1 MHTERP
7 PVLANPRSDR
17 VKKLAALGGRSVR
30 IRQGRFLIEGPQ
42 SVREAIRFIPQGLH
56 VYVQDNHPSA
66 AVAKIVAGCPAR
78 SLTYATEAVMHAI
91 SADCQ
96 GIAAVAPLD
105 FATHHRLTD
114 SDDVGSRLRTVL
126 GEADLLMCLPHI
138 SDPGNAGTL
147 IRIADAAGAGGVLLG
162 RGSVEVTNPKVVR
175 SAAGSLFHLPVLTG
189 LEPLHTIGVLR
200 AAGYTTIGA
209 DGYATQDVTDIDLSG
224 RIAWVFGHEAHG
236 LGEQGRRAC
245 DVLAK
250 IPLLG
255 HAESLNV
262 AAAAAVCMYAR
273 QLQGKYGSI

>member
-1 MHTERP
+1 MHAERP

-30 IRQGRFLIEGPQ
+30 MRQGRFLIEGPQ

-56 VYVQDNHPSA
+56 VYVQDDHPSA
-66 AVAKIVAGCPAR
+66 AVADIVASCPAPFL
-78 SLTYATEAVMHAI
+78 SYATAAVMRAI
-91 SADCQ
+91 SPDCQ

-105 FATHHRLTD
+105 FATHYRLTG
-114 SDDVGSRLRTVL
+114 DDDAAHLHSLVGD
-126 GEADLLMCLPHI
+126 ADLLMCLPHI

-162 RGSVEVTNPKVVR
+162 KGSVEVTNPKVVR
-175 SAAGSLFHLPVLTG
+175 SAAGSLFHLPVITG
-189 LEPLHTIGVLR
+189 LEPLRAIDLLR
-200 AAGYTTIGA
+200 EAGYTTIGA
-209 DGYATQDVTDIDLSG
+209 DGYAHQDVTDIDLSG
-224 RIAWVFGHEAHG
+224 PVAWVFGHEAHG
-236 LGEQGRRAC
+236 LGEEGRRAC

-273 QLQGKYGSI
+273 QLRGIHGGV